1 MTQREITLWVDERW
15 CKALEK
21 HLLDGTV
28 AEKLEE
34 HIDELVNQLPENVY
48 ERISSEIWQE
58 REQARMDAEAARRFA
73 VLHVTENGEST
84 YFVAEEN
91 LEMLQ
96 AAARLRSYTR
106 KPPEN
111 SPARFTGMFSRGEKI
126 SREQFQ
132 TYVNERL
139 ENTGRVTGAFD
150 IDLDRGR
157 FNALHIMDGWQ
168 CFRIQDI
175 STAAYFAMKKSGVSQ
190 DTRWQVFLD
199 RLDGKQLTSEDSSI
213 YLTGARTLRAEDVS
227 FAEDIVQNENLL
239 EFYMEVCFDADKV
252 FGTHVCTTENDDYLN
267 VYANYDMEKQQVADT
282 LEVYLVR
289 GSGGEQDYKYRLTD
303 TEKELLLPKME
314 DYCRQKWGQSLD
326 ECCQQYLTEQQQEQQ
341 SGGMVFA

>member
-34 HIDELVNQLPENVY
+34 HIDELVNRLPENVY

-58 REQARMDAEAARRFA
+58 REQARIEAEAARRFA

-106 KPPEN
+106 KSPEN

-157 FNALHIMDGWQ
+157 FDALHIMDGWQ

-303 TEKELLLPKME
+303 AEKELLLPKME
-314 DYCRQKWGQSLD
+314 DYCQQKWGQSLD